1 MRNEQNDLAKTR
13 SSWKINDLL
22 DVLACSIAEYFLLF
36 VGVLTRPPG
45 TTRKYDPSRKSTQR
59 YFTPKRLI
67 KYVYYILKQT
77 IALKAHSG

>member
-1 MRNEQNDLAKTR
+1 MRNEQNDLAKKR

-22 DVLACSIAEYFLLF
+22 DVLACSIAEYLLF

-45 TTRKYDPSRKSTQR
+45 TTRKYGPSRKSTQR
-59 YFTPKRLI
+59 YLTPKRLI
-67 KYVYYILKQT
+67 KYIHYILKRT